1 LYGGFNVFSIEARLD
16 EKNIISLS
24 FEFMNKTEIISALS
38 APIKG
43 M

>member
-1 LYGGFNVFSIEARLD
+1 MGGFNVFSIEARLD